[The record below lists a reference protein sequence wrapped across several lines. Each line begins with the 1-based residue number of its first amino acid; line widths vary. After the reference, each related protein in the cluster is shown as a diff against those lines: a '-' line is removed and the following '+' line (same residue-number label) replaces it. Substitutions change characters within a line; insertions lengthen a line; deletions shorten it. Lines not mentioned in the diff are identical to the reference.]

1 MSVRVTNEKEGMSD
15 AGFPQIV
22 EECVFCSEDT
32 RYWWRNGCM
41 PVCAAC
47 AEKPSITEGVCV
59 ELAEKEGYGP
69 L

>member
-1 MSVRVTNEKEGMSD
+1 MSVEVVHEKYSALGE
-15 AGFPQIV
+15 FPLIR

-32 RYWWRNGCM
+32 RYWWREGCM
-41 PVCAAC
+41 PVCVVC
-47 AEKPSITEGVCV
+47 AGKSSITEDVCV